1 VSAIPSPTAG
11 ARVIVGIDLGG
22 TKTRLVAESDG
33 TVVFDESVPTRGW
46 QQGELLDDIENVSR
60 LLAIVHGIPG
70 TGDASIAIGAHGL
83 DSDWQ
88 VAEFTSRMSAAHLGS
103 VLAVN
108 DVELVPPAAG
118 LDTAIA
124 VIVGT
129 GSKVVGHDADGR
141 TIAAGGHG
149 FLLNDPGS
157 AASLARDAMKAI
169 LDAYDL
175 GHAPDDLAHEFMRH
189 FDVTDVIELS
199 YIFASDARLA
209 TWGPLAPCVFTAA
222 DKGSTLAATVIDESA
237 ALLARDVGRVHARGA
252 LGTTVICAGGVVTNQ
267 PRLYRALSRH
277 IDELGLGLT
286 VQLLTVAPVVG
297 AVALARKLH
306 DQSTTESR
314 TARQSTAAPRT
325 ATTHAAPVK

>member
-1 VSAIPSPTAG
+1 
-11 ARVIVGIDLGG
+11 VIVGIDLGG
-22 TKTRLVAESDG
+22 TKTRVVAESDG
-33 TVVFDESVPTRGW
+33 EVVFDESVPTRSW
-46 QQGELLDDIENVSR
+46 QEGELLDDLANITR
-60 LLAIVHGIPG
+60 LLAIVHGIDG
-70 TGDASIAIGAHGL
+70 GAEASIAIGAHGL

-88 VAEFTSRMSAAHLGS
+88 VAEFTSRMSANHAGG

-118 LDTAIA
+118 LDAAIA

-129 GSKVVGHDADGR
+129 GSKVVGHDAHGN

-157 AASLARDAMKAI
+157 AASLARDAVKAI
-169 LDAYDL
+169 LDGYDL
-175 GHAPDDLAHEFMRH
+175 GQQPDELAREFMEH

-199 YIFASDARLA
+199 YIFTSDARLA
-209 TWGPLAPCVFTAA
+209 TWGPLAPYVFTAA
-222 DKGSTLAATVIDESA
+222 DHGSELAARVIDESA

-252 LGTTVICAGGVVTNQ
+252 QGSTVICAGGVVTNQ

-306 DQSTTESR
+306 EQSTTKSAPVNSVP
-314 TARQSTAAPRT
+314 TTPVPTTAAPFN
-325 ATTHAAPVK
+325 AAPFK